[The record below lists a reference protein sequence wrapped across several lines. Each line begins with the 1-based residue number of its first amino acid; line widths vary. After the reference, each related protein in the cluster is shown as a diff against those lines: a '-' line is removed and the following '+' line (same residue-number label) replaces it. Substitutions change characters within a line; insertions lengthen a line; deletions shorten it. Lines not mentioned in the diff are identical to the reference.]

1 MAIGYRARSL
11 FVLLFAVGA
20 MLGLCRLEATAQP
33 TTIKPGDELR
43 PLFAT
48 SQDVAEGEQLA
59 KTSCASCHGANG
71 ISTTAGVPNLAGQ
84 RPAYLYLELK
94 AYQSGARAN
103 AEMTDKVKFLSDDA
117 LVKVTAY
124 YTNLDPAQPPETG
137 TPVIINPVQAGKTA
151 AAACTGCHGETGV
164 SQIPGTP
171 SLIGQAPQY
180 LVAAMKDYRSGQR
193 KNDTMK
199 AMLASVSDADM
210 NYVALFFA
218 LQKPAR
224 AQTPAQGDVDAGK
237 AATSACAGCHGDQG
251 VSGNP
256 ATPSLAGQ
264 DAAYLVS
271 ALHSYKAATR
281 SNETMGG
288 LAGSL
293 DDAAMKN
300 IAAYYAALEPQPVNI
315 AKPENPD
322 EWAQKCDR
330 CHGIDGNSSQPN
342 FPALAAQRMDYLDKV
357 LHDYQSRVRRN
368 SEMAAMADVLT
379 DDDIKGL
386 AAHYSSEKARAMVFV
401 TVPGK

>member
-1 MAIGYRARSL
+1 
-11 FVLLFAVGA
+11 
-20 MLGLCRLEATAQP
+20 
-33 TTIKPGDELR
+33 
-43 PLFAT
+43 
-48 SQDVAEGEQLA
+48 
-59 KTSCASCHGANG
+59 
-71 ISTTAGVPNLAGQ
+71 
-84 RPAYLYLELK
+84 
-94 AYQSGARAN
+94 
-103 AEMTDKVKFLSDDA
+103 
-117 LVKVTAY
+117 
-124 YTNLDPAQPPETG
+124 
-137 TPVIINPVQAGKTA
+137 
-151 AAACTGCHGETGV
+151 
-164 SQIPGTP
+164 
-171 SLIGQAPQY
+171 
-180 LVAAMKDYRSGQR
+180 MKDYRSGQR

-210 NYVALFFA
+210 NHIALFFA

-224 AQTPAQGDVDAGK
+224 AQTPAQGDADAGK

-264 DAAYLVS
+264 DAAYLVG
-271 ALHSYKAATR
+271 ALRGYKNATR
-281 SNETMGG
+281 NNETMGG

-315 AKPENPD
+315 VKPQSPD

-342 FPALAAQRMDYLDKV
+342 FPALAAQRMDYLDQV

-386 AAHYSSEKARAMVFV
+386 AAHYSREKARAMVFV